1 MPEERFYSIE
11 RVERRVAVLVSGT
24 DRVIV
29 PLDQL
34 PKTLREGGTIG
45 VPLDSEGAPDWRNAQ
60 RDPAETELWRREAE
74 KLLEEAMAK
83 QADASNPD

>member
-1 MPEERFYSIE
+1 MPAEHFYSVE
-11 RVERRVAVLVSGT
+11 RVERRVAVLISGT

-34 PKTLREGGTIG
+34 PKNIEESGIIG
-45 VPLDSEGAPDWRNAQ
+45 VRLDEDGAPDWRSAQ
-60 RDPAETELWRREAE
+60 LDPAENELWRREAE

-83 QADASNPD
+83 QANASESN

>member
-1 MPEERFYSIE
+1 MPAQHFYSVE
-11 RVERRVAVLVSGT
+11 RVERRVAVLISGT

-34 PKTLREGGTIG
+34 PKNIEEGGIIG
-45 VPLDSEGAPDWRNAQ
+45 VRVDAEGAPDWRSAQ
-60 RDPAETELWRREAE
+60 PDPAETELWKREAE

-83 QADASNPD
+83 QANAGDSG